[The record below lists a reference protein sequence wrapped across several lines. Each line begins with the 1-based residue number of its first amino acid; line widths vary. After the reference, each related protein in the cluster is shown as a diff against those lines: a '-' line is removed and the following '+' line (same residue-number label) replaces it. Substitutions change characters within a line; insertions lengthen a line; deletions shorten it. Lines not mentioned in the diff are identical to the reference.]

1 MCRYLYHNKHTT
13 TQQKTIHY
21 IMITKSHSYHLFKGS
36 RKWVCPNCGRKTFVP
51 YVDSGNN
58 VLDASVGKCDR
69 ADKCGY
75 HKPPREYFA
84 ERGEMG
90 VKPFRKA
97 KPTYT
102 PAPPPTFFNDKD
114 FITTHG
120 DIFKR
125 SVEATQNHSNN
136 LITFLNGVF
145 GVELV
150 SKMVADYYIGTSK
163 HWENSTVFWQIDR
176 FGRVHG
182 GKIMQYNPNNGKRVK
197 KPSNRITWVHSAMKL
212 SGFNLS
218 QCLFGE
224 HLLKRHP
231 NMAVA
236 IVESEKTATIASGI
250 FADCITLACGGCGNL
265 TAKICQPL
273 RGRDVVLFPDNGKFT
288 EWRDKGQQMRNVF
301 ASLRIADIME
311 REATSEGDD
320 IGDLI
325 LERYHTWD
333 GIVNIDLG
341 LSEL

>member
-1 MCRYLYHNKHTT
+1 
-13 TQQKTIHY
+13 
-21 IMITKSHSYHLFKGS
+21 MIQHQYSLAKRG
-36 RKWVCPNCGRKTFVP
+36 KWVCPNCGRKTFVP

-114 FITTHG
+114 FIKTHG

-125 SVEATQNHSNN
+125 SVEATQNHANN
-136 LITFLNGVF
+136 LITFLDGVF
-145 GVELV
+145 KSSGVIGENILRHV
-150 SKMVADYYIGTSK
+150 VADYYIGTSR
-163 HWENSTVFWQIDR
+163 HWEASTVFCQIDCS
-176 FGRVHG
+176 GRVHC
-182 GKIMQYNPNNGKRVK
+182 GKIMQYNPDTGKRVK
-197 KPSNRITWVHSAMKL
+197 KPTNRISWVHSAMKL
-212 SGFNLS
+212 TDFNLS

-224 HLLKRHP
+224 HLLKRYP
-231 NMAVA
+231 SRAVA
-236 IVESEKTATIASGI
+236 IVESEKTAIIASGV
-250 FADCITLACGGCGNL
+250 FADCIFVACGGCGNL

-273 RGRDVVLFPDNGKFT
+273 RGRDVVLFPDNGKFK
-288 EWRDKGQQMRNVF
+288 EWREKGRQMRNMF

-311 REATSEGDD
+311 RETTSEGDD

-333 GIVNIDLG
+333 GIINIDLG
-341 LSEL
+341 LHAI

>member
-1 MCRYLYHNKHTT
+1 
-13 TQQKTIHY
+13 
-21 IMITKSHSYHLFKGS
+21 MIQHQYSLAKRGKL
-36 RKWVCPNCGRKTFVP
+36 VCPNCGRKTFVP

-58 VLDASVGKCDR
+58 ILDASVGKCDR

-114 FITTHG
+114 FIKTHG

-125 SVEATQNHSNN
+125 SVEATQNHANN
-136 LITFLNGVF
+136 LITFLDGVF
-145 GVELV
+145 KSSGVMSENILRHV
-150 SKMVADYYIGTSK
+150 VADYYIGTSS
-163 HWENSTVFWQIDR
+163 HWEASTVFWQIDR
-176 FGRVHG
+176 FGRVHC
-182 GKIMQYNPNNGKRVK
+182 GKIMQYNPDTGKRVK
-197 KPSNRITWVHSAMKL
+197 KPTNRISWVHSAMKL
-212 SGFNLS
+212 TDFNLS

-224 HLLKRHP
+224 HLLKRYP
-231 NMAVA
+231 SKAVA
-236 IVESEKTATIASGI
+236 IVESEKTAIIASGV
-250 FADCITLACGGCGNL
+250 FADCIFVACGGCGNL

-288 EWRDKGQQMRNVF
+288 EWRDKGRQMRNVF

-341 LSEL
+341 LHAI

>member
-1 MCRYLYHNKHTT
+1 
-13 TQQKTIHY
+13 
-21 IMITKSHSYHLFKGS
+21 MIQHQYSLAKRG
-36 RKWVCPNCGRKTFVP
+36 KWVCPNCGRKTFVP

-114 FITTHG
+114 FIKTHG

-125 SVEATQNHSNN
+125 SVEATQNHANN
-136 LITFLNGVF
+136 LITFLDGVF
-145 GVELV
+145 KSSGVIGENILRHV
-150 SKMVADYYIGTSK
+150 VADYYIGTSR
-163 HWENSTVFWQIDR
+163 HWEASTVFWQIDCS
-176 FGRVHG
+176 GRVHC
-182 GKIMQYNPNNGKRVK
+182 GKIMQYNPDTGKRVK
-197 KPSNRITWVHSAMKL
+197 KPTNRISWVHSAMKL
-212 SGFNLS
+212 TDFNLS

-224 HLLKRHP
+224 HLLKRYP
-231 NMAVA
+231 SRAVA
-236 IVESEKTATIASGI
+236 IVESEKTAIIASGV
-250 FADCITLACGGCGNL
+250 FADCIFVACGGCGNL

-273 RGRDVVLFPDNGKFT
+273 RGRDVVLFPDNGKFK
-288 EWRDKGQQMRNVF
+288 EWREKGRQMRNMF

-311 REATSEGDD
+311 RETTSEGDD

-341 LSEL
+341 LHAI

>member
-1 MCRYLYHNKHTT
+1 
-13 TQQKTIHY
+13 
-21 IMITKSHSYHLFKGS
+21 MIQHQYSLAKRGKL
-36 RKWVCPNCGRKTFVP
+36 VCPNCGRKTFVP

-58 VLDASVGKCDR
+58 ILDASVGKCDR

-114 FITTHG
+114 FIKTHG

-125 SVEATQNHSNN
+125 SVEATQNHANN
-136 LITFLNGVF
+136 LITFLDGVF
-145 GVELV
+145 KSSGVMGENILRHV
-150 SKMVADYYIGTSK
+150 VADYYIGTSS
-163 HWENSTVFWQIDR
+163 HWEASTVFWQIDR
-176 FGRVHG
+176 FGRVHC
-182 GKIMQYNPNNGKRVK
+182 GKIMQYNPDTGKRVK
-197 KPSNRITWVHSAMKL
+197 KPTNRISWVHSAMKL
-212 SGFNLS
+212 TDFNLS

-224 HLLKRHP
+224 HLLKRYP
-231 NMAVA
+231 SKAVA
-236 IVESEKTATIASGI
+236 IVESEKTAIIASGV
-250 FADCITLACGGCGNL
+250 FADCIFVACGGCGNL

-288 EWRDKGQQMRNVF
+288 EWRDKGRQMRNVF

-341 LSEL
+341 LHAI